1 MHNAFL
7 NNNPDKACMNDVLK
21 HCEYMLSLGC
31 ENSLC
36 FGTDFDGC
44 NLPRDIV
51 GSDSIGEIYELFLR
65 NNYNESVLKKIFY
78 ENAYNFFENFDNQRI
93 M

>member
-1 MHNAFL
+1 
-7 NNNPDKACMNDVLK
+7 
-21 HCEYMLSLGC
+21 MLFRS
-31 ENSLC
+31 
-36 FGTDFDGC
+36 GTDFDGC
-44 NLPRDIV
+44 DLPSDIV

>member
-1 MHNAFL
+1 
-7 NNNPDKACMNDVLK
+7 
-21 HCEYMLSLGC
+21 MLSISC
-31 ENSLC
+31 ENSLF

-44 NLPRDIV
+44 DLPRDIV